1 MEKYTITNYKS
12 FKGFIGV
19 ILLFTLACTLN
30 TAKLN
35 DAKDVDEAKMV
46 IDNFY
51 QELKASK
58 YINTLPLLSDTL
70 LKTTDTT
77 TLFNFYKKYQNEN
90 GNIISFKLVNCETKQ
105 QTTNKGTVLKAIA
118 IYNVQRSNSDTQER
132 FLLKS
137 IDKNPLKIQRYDV
150 VVDAIKK

>member
-1 MEKYTITNYKS
+1 MEKYTITSYKL
-12 FKGFIGV
+12 FKSFIGV
-19 ILLFTLACTLN
+19 ILLFTLACTIN

-35 DAKDVDEAKMV
+35 DAKDIDEAKMV

-51 QELKASK
+51 QELKSK
-58 YINTLPLLSDTL
+58 KYKNTLPLLSDTL

-77 TLFNFYKKYQNEN
+77 TLFNFYKKYQTEN
-90 GNIISFKLVNCETKQ
+90 GNIITSKLVKCETKHE
-105 QTTNKGTVLKAIA
+105 TTNKGKVLKAIA
-118 IYNVQRSNSDTQER
+118 IYKVQRPNGDTQER

-137 IDKNPLKIQRYDV
+137 MDKKPLKIQRYDV